1 MRSAPPTGPHASV
14 AALPE
19 LMLASGRPAVAGRLI
34 QREVEVLSRLL
45 HDPDRPYV
53 AILGG
58 AKVSDK
64 LAVIESLIDRVD
76 ALLDRRVPWR
86 SR

>member
-1 MRSAPPTGPHASV
+1 
-14 AALPE
+14 
-19 LMLASGRPAVAGRLI
+19 MLASGRQAVAGRLL

-45 HDPDRPYV
+45 EGAGRPYV

-64 LAVIESLIDRVD
+64 FGTINAS
-76 ALLDRRVPWR
+76 
-86 SR
+86 